1 MKQIKRYF
9 RAHSQ
14 IKSAV
19 DTFVT
24 VFLITFLPL
33 LSTMSWDKATLY
45 GALAV
50 ALRAGFKSLSAF
62 LIEDKTD
69 DFKRSK

>member
-1 MKQIKRYF
+1 MKNIKRFF
-9 RAHSQ
+9 RTHPQ
-14 IKSAV
+14 LKSAI
-19 DTFVT
+19 DTFAT